1 MLQEEISASLEVH
14 QGAFIKDSSFD
25 VDWLMS
31 GALQKMVL
39 VITSTKS
46 NEVLERWTFDL
57 QTDKAVIAGG

>member
-1 MLQEEISASLEVH
+1 MLRHRLLC
-14 QGAFIKDSSFD
+14 

-57 QTDKAVIAGG
+57 QTDKAAIAGG

>member
-1 MLQEEISASLEVH
+1 MI
-14 QGAFIKDSSFD
+14 GA
-25 VDWLMS
+25 DWLMS

-57 QTDKAVIAGG
+57 QTDKAIIAGG